1 MRILVVN
8 WLDRENPQAGGAEV
22 HLHEIFGRLVS
33 RGHDVT
39 LLCSGWPGS
48 PARCELDGIEVHRV
62 GGRYGFGVK
71 APWYFRRHLQAR
83 GFDVIVEDLNKVPVF
98 APWWSSIPVVLIV
111 HHLFGSTAFQEA
123 PIPVAV
129 ATWLLERPVPR
140 AFRDLPVVAVSDSTR
155 LDLVARGMDSERITV
170 IPNGVDLD
178 RLTPEPT
185 GQRFSLP
192 TLLYLGRLKKYK
204 RIDLI
209 ILALA
214 ELKNRGVAC
223 RLIVAGKG
231 DHRSALERQCQDL
244 GLTDMVTF
252 PGFVNESDKLE
263 FLRSSWLHILT
274 SPKEGWGIII
284 IEAAACGTPSVA
296 SDSPGLRDSVIN
308 GRTGVLVPHGA
319 SGALADELQ
328 RLLMDNPTRETMGRE
343 ARSFAEGFGWDESAD
358 RMEALLLDR
367 VALPNGPD

>member
-1 MRILVVN
+1 MKILVVN

-33 RGHDVT
+33 RGHEVT
-39 LLCSGWPGS
+39 LLCSGWADS
-48 PARCELDGIEVHRV
+48 AARCKLDGIEVHRV
-62 GGRYGFGVK
+62 GGRYTFGMV

-83 GFDVIVEDLNKVPVF
+83 EYHVIVEDLNKVPVF
-98 APWWSSIPVVLIV
+98 APWWSTVPVVLIV
-111 HHLFGSTAFQEA
+111 HHLFGKTAFQEA
-123 PIPVAV
+123 SLPLAT

-155 LDLVARGMDSERITV
+155 LDLVARGMDPEQIVV
-170 IPNGVDLD
+170 IPNGVDFE
-178 RLTPEPT
+178 RLTPDPSGE
-185 GQRFSLP
+185 RSEIP

-214 ELKNRGVAC
+214 ELKDRGVAC

-231 DHRSALERQCQDL
+231 DHRGALERQCQEL
-244 GLTDMVTF
+244 GISDMVVF
-252 PGFVNESDKLE
+252 PGFVSEADKLGL
-263 FLRSSWLHILT
+263 LRSSWLHVLT

-284 IEAAACGTPSVA
+284 IEAAACATPSVA
-296 SDSPGLRDSVIN
+296 SDSPGLRDSVIH
-308 GRTGVLVPHGA
+308 GRTGVLVPHGD
-319 SGALADELQ
+319 SRRLADALQ
-328 RLLMDNPTRETMGRE
+328 RLLSDQQTRETMGRE

-358 RMEALLLDR
+358 RMEAMLLDR
-367 VALPNGPD
+367 VALPDRPA

>member
-1 MRILVVN
+1 MKILVVN

-33 RGHDVT
+33 RGHTVT

-48 PARCELDGIEVHRV
+48 AAHCELDGIDVHRV
-62 GGRYGFGVK
+62 GGRFTFGLV
-71 APWYFRRHLQAR
+71 APWYFRRHLHAP
-83 GFDVIVEDLNKVPVF
+83 GYDVIVEDLNKVPVF

-111 HHLFGSTAFQEA
+111 HHLFGKTAFQEA
-123 PIPVAV
+123 SLPVAT

-140 AFRDLPVVAVSDSTR
+140 AFRGLPVVAVSDSTR
-155 LDLVARGMDSERITV
+155 IDLVARGMDPERIMV
-170 IPNGVDLD
+170 IPNGVDLE
-178 RLTPEPT
+178 RLTPDPKGERT
-185 GQRFSLP
+185 ELP

-214 ELKNRGVAC
+214 ELEGRGVAC

-231 DHRSALERQCQDL
+231 DHRSALERQCRAL
-244 GLTDMVTF
+244 GLADRVTF
-252 PGFVNESDKLE
+252 PGFVSEAEKLRL
-263 FLRSSWLHILT
+263 LRSSWLHVLT

-296 SDSPGLRDSVIN
+296 SDSPGLRDSVID

-319 SGALADELQ
+319 SRILADALQ
-328 RLLMDNPTRETMGRE
+328 RLLQDQETREAMGRA
-343 ARSFAEGFGWDESAD
+343 ARSFAEGFRWDESAG
-358 RMEALLLDR
+358 RMEAMLLDR
-367 VALPNGPD
+367 VALPNSPV

>member
-33 RGHDVT
+33 RGHEVT
-39 LLCSGWPGS
+39 LLSSGWPGS
-48 PARCELDGIEVHRV
+48 PTRCELDGIEVHRA
-62 GGRYGFGVK
+62 GGRYGFGLVV
-71 APWYFRRHLQAR
+71 PWYFRRHLQAR
-83 GFDVIVEDLNKVPVF
+83 GYDVIVEDLNKVPVF
-98 APWWSSIPVVLIV
+98 APWWSNIPVVLIV
-111 HHLFGSTAFQEA
+111 HHLFGNTAFQEA
-123 PIPVAV
+123 SIPVAV

-140 AFRDLPVVAVSDSTR
+140 AFRDLPVIAVSDSTR
-155 LDLVARGMDSERITV
+155 LDLVARGMDSKQITI

-178 RLTPEPT
+178 RLTPNPT
-185 GQRFSLP
+185 GQRFEVP

-214 ELKNRGVAC
+214 ELKDRGMDC

-231 DHRSALERQCQDL
+231 DHRSALERQCQEL
-244 GLTDMVTF
+244 GLTDLVRF
-252 PGFVNESDKLE
+252 PGFVTESEKLE
-263 FLRSSWLHILT
+263 FLRSSWLHVLT

-284 IEAAACGTPSVA
+284 LEAAACGTPSVA
-296 SDSPGLRDSVIN
+296 SDSPGLRDSVID

-319 SGALADELQ
+319 SQSLADELH
-328 RLLMDNPTRETMGRE
+328 RLLRDEQTREAMGRE
-343 ARSFAEGFGWDESAD
+343 ARSFAEGFAWDESAD

-367 VALPNGPD
+367 VALPIGPV

>member
-1 MRILVVN
+1 MKILVVN
-8 WLDRENPQAGGAEV
+8 WLDRENPQAGGAEA
-22 HLHEIFGRLVS
+22 HLHEIFGRLAS
-33 RGHDVT
+33 RGHEVT

-48 PARCELDGIEVHRV
+48 ATRCELDGIEVHRA
-62 GGRYGFGVK
+62 GGRYTFGLV

-83 GFDVIVEDLNKVPVF
+83 GYDVIVEDLNKVPVF
-98 APWWSSIPVVLIV
+98 APWWSAIPVVLIV
-111 HHLFGSTAFQEA
+111 HHLFGNTAFQEA
-123 PIPVAV
+123 SLPLAT

-155 LDLVARGMDSERITV
+155 LDLVARGMDPEQITV

-178 RLTPEPT
+178 RFTPDPT
-185 GQRFSLP
+185 GERFRVP

-214 ELKNRGVAC
+214 ELKDRGVAC

-231 DHRSALERQCQDL
+231 DHRGALERQCQEL
-244 GLTDMVTF
+244 GLSDMVMF
-252 PGFVNESDKLE
+252 PGFVNELDKLQ
-263 FLRSSWLHILT
+263 FLRSSWLHVLT

-319 SGALADELQ
+319 SRTLADELQ
-328 RLLMDNPTRETMGRE
+328 RLLRDQETREAMGRE
-343 ARSFAEGFGWDESAD
+343 ARSFAEGFRWDESAD

-367 VALPNGPD
+367 VALPNRPV

>member
-22 HLHEIFGRLVS
+22 HLHEIFGRLAS
-33 RGHDVT
+33 RGHEVT
-39 LLCSGWPGS
+39 LLCSGWSGS
-48 PARCELDGIEVHRV
+48 ASRCNLDGIEVHRV
-62 GGRYGFGVK
+62 GGRYSFNLA

-83 GFDVIVEDLNKVPVF
+83 EYDVIVEDLNKVPVF
-98 APWWSSIPVVLIV
+98 APWWSTIPVVLIV

-123 PIPVAV
+123 SFPVAT

-140 AFRDLPVVAVSDSTR
+140 VFRDLPVVAVSDSTR
-155 LDLVARGMDSERITV
+155 LDLVERGMDPKRIAV
-170 IPNGVDLD
+170 IPNGVDLE
-178 RLTPEPT
+178 RLTPDPNGE
-185 GQRFSLP
+185 RSELP

-214 ELKNRGVAC
+214 ELKDRGVAC

-231 DHRSALERQCQDL
+231 DHRDALEHQCEEL
-244 GLTDMVTF
+244 GISDMVVF
-252 PGFVNESDKLE
+252 PGFVSEEEKLRL
-263 FLRSSWLHILT
+263 LRSSWLHVLT

-296 SDSPGLRDSVIN
+296 SDSPGLRDSVID

-319 SGALADELQ
+319 PQVLADVLQ
-328 RLLMDNPTRETMGRE
+328 RLLKDHQTLEAMGHE
-343 ARSFAEGFGWDESAD
+343 ARAFAEGFAWDDSAD
-358 RMEALLLDR
+358 SMEAMLLDR
-367 VALPNGPD
+367 VALPIRPV